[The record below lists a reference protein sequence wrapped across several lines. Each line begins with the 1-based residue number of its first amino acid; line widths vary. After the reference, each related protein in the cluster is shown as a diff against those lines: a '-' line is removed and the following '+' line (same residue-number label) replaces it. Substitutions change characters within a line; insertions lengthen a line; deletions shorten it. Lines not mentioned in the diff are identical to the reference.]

1 MLRILYEELMIF
13 SIDNVRLLFLLT
25 VATSVFFIASR
36 KITYMLLSLIAK
48 YNETLCSMISLIF
61 KPILKVVEVIYKTT
75 AAMFA
80 ITLLMIIINKIV

>member
-13 SIDNVRLLFLLT
+13 SIDNVWPLFLST
-25 VATSVFFIASR
+25 IATSVFFILSR

-48 YNETLCSMISLIF
+48 YNETLYSMISLIF
-61 KPILKVVEVIYKTT
+61 KPILKVVEVVYKTT

-80 ITLLMIIINKIV
+80 ITLLMVIINKIF